1 MENEKEAD
9 RKRLAYI
16 QKREADGHEYASHV
30 DKQIEHVT
38 SRTYSFRAKVATI
51 VSAYDTLDVFG
62 GAAEGR
68 GIGSV
73 LIHVLD
79 ACMDNLRRDGLIPLR
94 TSDEVQQRFSE
105 ISGEA
110 FRKPNIANIGA
121 PSFGSRPNMR
131 ELSEHIAAQIPEQKP
146 DEMDSFETQ
155 EFSVGPVPAEKSLE
169 DRIFGRTNDDLI
181 KEASEQNE
189 DGWKE
194 ALISCYKTL
203 PENLWDSPTAR
214 LLFNANLTKGKN
226 G

>member
-1 MENEKEAD
+1 
-9 RKRLAYI
+9 
-16 QKREADGHEYASHV
+16 
-30 DKQIEHVT
+30 
-38 SRTYSFRAKVATI
+38 
-51 VSAYDTLDVFG
+51 
-62 GAAEGR
+62 
-68 GIGSV
+68 
-73 LIHVLD
+73 
-79 ACMDNLRRDGLIPLR
+79 MDNLRRDGLIPLR

-110 FRKPNIANIGA
+110 FRKPIIANIGA